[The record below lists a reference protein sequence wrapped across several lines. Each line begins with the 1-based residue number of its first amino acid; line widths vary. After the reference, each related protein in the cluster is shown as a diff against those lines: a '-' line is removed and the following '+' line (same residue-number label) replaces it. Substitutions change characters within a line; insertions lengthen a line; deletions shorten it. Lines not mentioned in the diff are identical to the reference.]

1 MIQRRTCPFVG
12 EPADFPASSLPTR
25 RDILKFVQFLR
36 LNTVTKLSN
45 DGLFDIVSKRFV
57 FVLGAGRSL
66 QHSVVS
72 KGKSTFCCFSSIIIT
87 RITLVICQFF

>member
-1 MIQRRTCPFVG
+1 MIQRRTCPFIG

-57 FVLGAGRSL
+57 ICIESRSFTPTL
-66 QHSVVS
+66 RSV
-72 KGKSTFCCFSSIIIT
+72 K
-87 RITLVICQFF
+87 R

>member
-1 MIQRRTCPFVG
+1 MIQRRTCPFVS

-45 DGLFDIVSKRFV
+45 VIDNHNMIEEIRF
-57 FVLGAGRSL
+57 
-66 QHSVVS
+66 
-72 KGKSTFCCFSSIIIT
+72 SIII
-87 RITLVICQFF
+87 R